1 MGHIHSWSKVL
12 LIIFPTTQGIPM
24 ARTTRLLASLAALS
38 LAVSACGGSSSSDTT
53 AAGDSAVAFTPIKEG
68 KLTVCSDAPYEPFEF
83 QAEDGTWT
91 GFDMDV
97 VRAIA
102 TANNLELDVTVQPF
116 DGIWL
121 APAAGTC
128 DMVASSMTITEEREA
143 AADFSEP
150 YFDAFQSL
158 LVRSADAE
166 TLNTLDAMEGKTIAV
181 QTGTTGESF
190 AKANATKSTIQSFDE
205 ASAMFLALESGQVDG
220 ILQDFLINKERA
232 DKQGT
237 SAISIK
243 FEDTPEQY
251 GFAVET
257 GNTALIEILNT
268 GLAALRADGTYKTI
282 YDKYFIG

>member
-1 MGHIHSWSKVL
+1 
-12 LIIFPTTQGIPM
+12 M
-24 ARTTRLLASLAALS
+24 ARNTRVLAALAALS
-38 LAVSACGGSSSSDTT
+38 LVVAACGGS
-53 AAGDSAVAFTPIKEG
+53 DSNTSEG
-68 KLTVCSDAPYEPFEF
+68 GLKLVKDGSLTVCSDAPYEPFEF

-91 GFDMDV
+91 GFDMDIM
-97 VRAIA
+97 RKIA
-102 TANNLELDVTVQPF
+102 EANNLELEVSVQPF

-121 APAAGTC
+121 APAAGKC
-128 DMVASSMTITEEREA
+128 DVVASSMTITEERSQ
-143 AADFSEP
+143 AADFTDS

-158 LVRSADAE
+158 LVSKANE
-166 TLNTLDAMEGKTIAV
+166 MTYTTLESLAGKTIAV

-190 AKANATKSTIQSFDE
+190 AKENATSSTIQSFDE

-220 ILQDFLINKERA
+220 VLQDYLINKERA

-237 SAISIK
+237 SVVSIK

-257 GNTALIEILNT
+257 GNTALLEILNKGIT
-268 GLAALRADGTYKTI
+268 DLKADGTYKTI

>member
-1 MGHIHSWSKVL
+1 
-12 LIIFPTTQGIPM
+12 M

-38 LAVSACGGSSSSDTT
+38 IAVSACGGSSTSSDST
-53 AAGDSAVAFTPIKEG
+53 AAAGFTPIAAG

-102 TANNLELDVTVQPF
+102 TANDLELAVTVQPF

-143 AADFSEP
+143 AADFSAP

-158 LVRSADAE
+158 LVRTADAE
-166 TLNTLDAMEGKTIAV
+166 KYTTLEAMEGKTIAV
-181 QTGTTGESF
+181 QTGTTGETF
-190 AKANATKSTIQSFDE
+190 ATANATKSTIQSFDE

-232 DKQGT
+232 DKQKT
-237 SAISIK
+237 SAVSIK

-257 GNTALIEILNT
+257 GNAALLEILNT
-268 GLAALRADGTYKTI
+268 GIAKLREDGSYKTI

>member
-1 MGHIHSWSKVL
+1 
-12 LIIFPTTQGIPM
+12 M
-24 ARTTRLLASLAALS
+24 ARHTRVLATLAAFS
-38 LAVSACGGSSSSDTT
+38 LIFAACGGDDSSSDTT
-53 AAGDSAVAFTPIKEG
+53 TASGGALELVKDGS
-68 KLTVCSDAPYEPFEF
+68 LTVCSDAPYEPFEF

-102 TANNLELDVTVQPF
+102 EDNGLELEVSVQPF

-121 APAAGTC
+121 APAAGKC

-143 AADFSEP
+143 AADFSKS

-158 LVRSADAE
+158 LVRKADAE
-166 TLNTLDAMEGKTIAV
+166 TFNSLDALASKTIAV
-181 QTGTTGESF
+181 QTGTTGEAF
-190 AKANATKSTIQSFDE
+190 ANANKPEGATIQSFDE
-205 ASAMFLALESGQVDG
+205 ASAMFLALESGQVDAV
-220 ILQDFLINKERA
+220 LQDYLINKERA

-237 SAISIK
+237 SAVSVK

-257 GNTALIEILNT
+257 GNTALVDILNK
-268 GLAALRADGTYKTI
+268 GIDDLRASGEYQTI

>member
-1 MGHIHSWSKVL
+1 
-12 LIIFPTTQGIPM
+12 M

-38 LAVSACGGSSSSDTT
+38 IAVSACGGSSSSSDTT
-53 AAGDSAVAFTPIKEG
+53 AAAGFTPIAAG

-102 TANNLELDVTVQPF
+102 TANDLELEVTVQPF

-143 AADFSEP
+143 AADFTAP

-158 LVRSADAE
+158 LVRTADAE
-166 TLNTLDAMEGKTIAV
+166 KYTTLEAMEGKTIAV
-181 QTGTTGESF
+181 QTGTTGETF
-190 AKANATKSTIQSFDE
+190 ANANATKSTIQSFDE

-232 DKQGT
+232 DKQKT
-237 SAISIK
+237 SVVSIK

-257 GNTALIEILNT
+257 GNAALLEILNT
-268 GLAALRADGTYKTI
+268 GIAKLREDGSYKTI